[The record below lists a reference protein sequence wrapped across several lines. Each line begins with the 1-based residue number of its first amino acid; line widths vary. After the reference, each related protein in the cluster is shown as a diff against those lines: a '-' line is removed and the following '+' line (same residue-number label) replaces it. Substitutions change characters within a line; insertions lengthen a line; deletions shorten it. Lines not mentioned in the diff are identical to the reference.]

1 MPSDYKT
8 GGPVT
13 LTEAQ
18 ILELHQKIRILR
30 HDLNGRLANIIAA
43 AELIRMRPDQSRPE
57 RLQMVQ
63 DESFKAK
70 DLLAQ
75 YSQEFETAFGLSR
88 A

>member
-8 GGPVT
+8 GGSVT

-18 ILELHQKIRILR
+18 ILELHQKLRAMR
-30 HDLNGRLANIIAA
+30 HDVNGRLANIIAA
-43 AELIRMRPDQSRPE
+43 SELIRMRPDQSRVE
-57 RLQMVQ
+57 RLQMLQ

-70 DLLAQ
+70 DLITQ

>member
-8 GGPVT
+8 GGSVT

-18 ILELHQKIRILR
+18 ILELHQKIRVLR

-43 AELIRMRPDQSRPE
+43 AELIRMRPDQSRAE

-75 YSQEFETAFGLSR
+75 YSQDFETAFSLSR
-88 A
+88 S